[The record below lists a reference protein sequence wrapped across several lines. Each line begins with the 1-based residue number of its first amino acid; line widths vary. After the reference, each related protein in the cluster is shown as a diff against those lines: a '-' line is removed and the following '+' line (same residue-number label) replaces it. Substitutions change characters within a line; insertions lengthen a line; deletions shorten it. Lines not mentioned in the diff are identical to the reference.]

1 MTIGIVGVLFSITM
15 VDLFDNMSTLIG
27 LSFRAGFMQKN
38 GHIPNLDKAL
48 ISDSVATIGADM
60 IGTSTATA
68 ILESAVGI
76 ESGARTGLC
85 ALFLRLFCFLTL
97 FITPILTLVPAFAT
111 SCVLAI

>member
-1 MTIGIVGVLFSITM
+1 
-15 VDLFDNMSTLIG
+15 
-27 LSFRAGFMQKN
+27 MQKN

-76 ESGARTGLC
+76 ESRARNRSVRIIFETLLLPDLVYYTDFDVGSGFCNL
-85 ALFLRLFCFLTL
+85 LRFSYLMLQESVTRINFKE
-97 FITPILTLVPAFAT
+97 I
-111 SCVLAI
+111 